1 MTTTSRPEGA
11 HIVGRFPLGGPEDVF
26 RTISEHAGPLV
37 RSMPDGETETNWIV
51 QQFDI
56 LAAAPQL
63 ERRFRTRDGSPTPF
77 PCIRLRDGAKAE
89 DLSFPEL
96 GYARV
101 AANSFA
107 VLEDLKDAGI
117 VPEAVRLQVNL
128 PSPMTVS
135 YVILHEDDAKA
146 LAAEYERAMIREVAR
161 VLEFVPHDQ
170 LTIGWDIPAET
181 VALAGG
187 YAGEQLPF
195 DSSEAAITADLSRAA
210 AVIPDDVPMG
220 FHVCLGSM
228 GNKHALIPE
237 NARTQVSLMNR
248 LAAELPRPVDWLHAP
263 VPRDADPR
271 RYLAPYRELH
281 LPRSTALYLGLVDIA
296 DGLEG
301 ARRRIEAAQSVLPSF
316 GVSTVCGLGSEFYS
330 RADAIAILDL
340 YAALA
345 EPAAAG

>member
-1 MTTTSRPEGA
+1 VTTTSRPTGA

-56 LAAAPQL
+56 LAAVPQL
-63 ERRFRTRDGSPTPF
+63 ERRFRTRDSGTPF
-77 PCIRLRDGAKAE
+77 PFIRLRDSARAE

-107 VLEDLKDAGI
+107 ILKHLKDAGI
-117 VPEAVRLQVNL
+117 VHEAVRLQVNL

-135 YVILHEDDAKA
+135 YVIIHEDDAKA

-195 DSSEAAITADLSRAA
+195 DSSETAIAADLSRAA

-228 GNKHALIPE
+228 GNKHTLIPE
-237 NARTQVSLMNR
+237 NAQSQVSLMNR

-263 VPRDADPR
+263 VPSDADPR
-271 RYLAPYRELH
+271 SYLAPYRELH
-281 LPRSTALYLGLVDIA
+281 MPQATALYLGLIDIA
-296 DGLEG
+296 DGLDG

-345 EPAAAG
+345 GPAAAG

>member
-1 MTTTSRPEGA
+1 MTTTSRPAGA

-51 QQFDI
+51 RQFDI
-56 LAAAPQL
+56 LAAVPQL
-63 ERRFRTRDGSPTPF
+63 ERRFRTRDGSGTPF
-77 PCIRLRDGAKAE
+77 PFIRLREGARAE
-89 DLSFPEL
+89 GLSFPEL

-101 AANSFA
+101 AGASFA
-107 VLEDLKDAGI
+107 VLKQLKDAGI
-117 VPEAVRLQVNL
+117 VRDAVRLQVNL
-128 PSPMTVS
+128 PSPMTAS
-135 YVILHEDDAKA
+135 YVIVHEDDAKE
-146 LAAEYERAMIREVAR
+146 LAGEYERAMTREVAR

-187 YAGEQLPF
+187 YAGERLPF
-195 DSSEAAITADLSRAA
+195 DSSETAIAADLSRAA
-210 AVIPDDVPMG
+210 AVIPGDVPMG

-228 GNKHALIPE
+228 GNRHALIPE
-237 NARTQVSLMNR
+237 DARSQVSLMNR
-248 LAAELPRPVDWLHAP
+248 LAAELSRPVDWLHAP

-281 LPRSTALYLGLVDIA
+281 LPRATALFLGLVDIA
-296 DGLEG
+296 DGLDG

-316 GVSTVCGLGSEFYS
+316 GVSTVCGLGGEFYS